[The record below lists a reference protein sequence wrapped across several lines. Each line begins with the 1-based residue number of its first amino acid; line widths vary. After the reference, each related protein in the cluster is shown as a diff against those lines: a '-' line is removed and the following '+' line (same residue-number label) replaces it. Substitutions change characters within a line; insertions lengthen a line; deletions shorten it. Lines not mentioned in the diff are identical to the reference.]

1 MAELVSMF
9 IGECGCRSAN
19 LGLHVKTGKSDV
31 ENTLNSIPVM
41 AMRTAGGLNVT
52 GVCDFQCDLT
62 IYDRRK
68 NIVWEFYIKYA
79 ATLLGNKAE

>member
-1 MAELVSMF
+1 
-9 IGECGCRSAN
+9 
-19 LGLHVKTGKSDV
+19 
-31 ENTLNSIPVM
+31 M